1 MMTMKKNRITVLF
14 LVLSLLLSGCAGKGS
29 EPSARKYQTTFLDL
43 FDTVTTILGYA
54 ESEEEFLAEADRIH
68 DSLMEYHQLFDIYN
82 DYPGMNNLKTVNDRA
97 GTAPVTVDR
106 RIIDL
111 LLLCREFYEAS
122 GGRENAAMGSVLRLW
137 HDAREYG
144 TEHPDEAALPDQE
157 LLCAAAEHTG
167 FEDVVID
174 EQALTVSFADAA
186 LRLDVG
192 SVAKGFAVTAVCRSV
207 PSGYLISVGG
217 NVIATGPKAS
227 GASWVVGITD
237 PDGGADIHTFSVE
250 HGSVVTS
257 GDYQRCYTVDGKSYR
272 VVKDFRGI
280 KQKSVTGLPNRIP
293 TSASEDE
300 KGWLNISHGSVVNY
314 DAVGKGLW
322 PIGSETTV
330 YYDPEKPKRSY
341 VERPITTD
349 FFTTMAVIFGSA
361 ALAGG
366 VLAFILTNFA
376 G

>member
-68 DSLMEYHQLFDIYN
+68 DSLLEYHQLFDIYN

-174 EQALTVSFADAA
+174 EQALTVSFDDAA

-257 GDYQRCYTVDGKSYR
+257 GDYQRCYTVDGKSYHHIIDPATLLPGTLWR
-272 VVKDFRGI
+272 
-280 KQKSVTGLPNRIP
+280 SVTVFCEDSGIADALS
-293 TSASEDE
+293 TSLFLMTKEEGEELLSLYGAEAL
-300 KGWLNISHGSVVNY
+300 WV
-314 DAVGKGLW
+314 AVG
-322 PIGSETTV
+322 GSEYMT
-330 YYDPEKPKRSY
+330 EGLK
-341 VERPITTD
+341 
-349 FFTTMAVIFGSA
+349 
-361 ALAGG
+361 
-366 VLAFILTNFA
+366 AFQRT
-376 G
+376 